1 MSLDVAEAFGV
12 CAELAPEVPSSLAAR
27 STESRVPAEAS
38 GVGSGGGLLPEPPLP
53 VRDRGSSFFSSA
65 ARHRCSGSILE
76 AQPVPISPGP

>member
-38 GVGSGGGLLPEPPLP
+38 GVGSGGGLLPEP
-53 VRDRGSSFFSSA
+53 SA
-65 ARHRCSGSILE
+65 SR
-76 AQPVPISPGP
+76 